1 MTDVRIMF
9 RWVGGAITA
18 VSALFTFAFGLALS
32 SNWYTALVVAIALA
46 CAAIGSAFI
55 WPFVADALGRRR
67 WVYASFIAAFA
78 VLLTGIDV
86 VTNFGSI
93 SRQRGTSVQIAQTQN
108 VCTDDACSTQAEN
121 QKNLKLWEDRR
132 AELLAKN
139 PWLETTSTDDL
150 RDDLVRSSQ
159 AIREESNRGGCG
171 PKCRLLISKYSDLGQ
186 RFVAAEQFS
195 EISRTIATARRKI
208 ASASQASAKSDDVAG
223 PVMLQDAA
231 LERFFT
237 MQRDPSETAK
247 PSANPSLSWLIA
259 AFLTFAAAGTNYLGW
274 WGIGTGTR
282 FGSRA
287 PPGAPLEPDT
297 EQSATMIV
305 GNPSAT
311 RLILAGVATVIL
323 GATTVA
329 VFDQALGWQG
339 LLFSAPVVFLL
350 GSGAAWWVAE
360 VSWPQSAS
368 NAS

>member
-46 CAAIGSAFI
+46 CVAIGSAFI

-67 WVYASFIAAFA
+67 WVYASFIAVFA
-78 VLLTGIDV
+78 MLLTGIDV

-93 SRQRGTSVQIAQTQN
+93 SWQRGTSVQDAQIQN
-108 VCTDDACSTQAEN
+108 VCSDDACAAQDEN
-121 QKNLKLWEDRR
+121 QENLKLWEDRR
-132 AELLAKN
+132 TELLANN
-139 PWLETTSTDDL
+139 PWLATVSTEGL
-150 RDDLVRSSQ
+150 RDDLVQSSQ

-171 PKCRLLISKYSDLGQ
+171 PKCRRLISKYSDLSQ

-195 EISRTIATARRKI
+195 EISRNIATARRKI
-208 ASASQASAKSDDVAG
+208 ASAHQASAKSDEVAG
-223 PVMLQDAA
+223 PVMLQNAA
-231 LERFFT
+231 LKRFFT

-247 PSANPSLSWLIA
+247 PSADPSLSWLIA
-259 AFLTFAAAGTNYLGW
+259 AFLTLAAAGTNYLGW

-287 PPGAPLEPDT
+287 PPDAPLEPDA
-297 EQSATMIV
+297 EHSATMLV
-305 GNPSAT
+305 GNPSLT
-311 RLILAGVATVIL
+311 RLTLAGLATVIL

-329 VFDQALGWQG
+329 VFDQALGLQG
-339 LLFSAPVVFLL
+339 LLFSGPVVFLL

-360 VSWPQSAS
+360 IGWPKSSDAS
-368 NAS
+368 